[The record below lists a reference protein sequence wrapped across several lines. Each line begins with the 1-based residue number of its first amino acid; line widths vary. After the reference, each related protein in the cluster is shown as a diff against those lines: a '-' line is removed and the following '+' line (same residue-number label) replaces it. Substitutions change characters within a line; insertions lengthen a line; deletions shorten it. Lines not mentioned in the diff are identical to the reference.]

1 MIIIT
6 MNGVDLMTQT
16 QSIQGNSVAEVIK
29 GRRSIKQFKQD
40 PLPQGLLEELLNVAV
55 WAPNHGIREPWRFIA
70 FQGDGTKFLAETAF
84 AFVKRAI
91 ADPEVAA
98 KRKEYISN
106 IPLSLIVVM
115 PEDPRQREWDEDYA
129 AVSALVQNFQLAAW
143 EKGVGT
149 IWKTD
154 PYIYQP
160 EFRSKIG
167 VKPGEKIVALI
178 HAGYPE
184 NVPDSR
190 PRTEASEL
198 LQIVDSYPE
207 SGIVE

>member
-1 MIIIT
+1 
-6 MNGVDLMTQT
+6 MTQAQPT
-16 QSIQGNSVAEVIK
+16 QQNSVADVIK
-29 GRRSIKQFKQD
+29 ERRSIKVFKKD
-40 PLPQGLLEELLNVAV
+40 PLPQGLLEELLNVSV
-55 WAPNHGIREPWRFIA
+55 WAPNHGLREPWRFIA
-70 FQGDGTKFLAETAF
+70 FQGEGTKFLAETAF
-84 AFVKRAI
+84 GFVKRAFS
-91 ADPEVAA
+91 DPEVAN

-115 PEDPRQREWDEDYA
+115 PEDPRQREWDEDFSA
-129 AVSALVQNFQLAAW
+129 ASALVQNFQLAAW

-154 PYIYQP
+154 PYINNP

-184 NVPDSR
+184 IVPDRR
-190 PRTEASEL
+190 PRTDASEL
-198 LQIVDSYPE
+198 LKIVDSYPE
-207 SGIVE
+207 NGEVE